1 MIKILALLAYHLHL
15 PHKGIILFKLIS
27 EQPMV
32 KIDRLNVLFQKDMD
46 LTSSFIVITLQR
58 KELE

>member
-1 MIKILALLAYHLHL
+1 
-15 PHKGIILFKLIS
+15 
-27 EQPMV
+27 MV